1 MKKPLLSLLLW
12 LSLGSQ
18 SIAAST
24 GDEIEHLLNFVENSG
39 CIFERNGTSYDS
51 VEARA
56 HIQKKYDYISNRVES
71 AEDFIRHAAS
81 QSSMSG
87 KKYQATCNG
96 QTLSSE
102 EWLTRELQ
110 RFRMSSG

>member
-1 MKKPLLSLLLW
+1 MKKLSLGLLLW
-12 LSLGSQ
+12 LSLGNPLL
-18 SIAAST
+18 AAST
-24 GDEIEHLLNFVENSG
+24 DAEIEHLLDFVGNSG

-56 HIQKKYDYISNRVES
+56 HIQKKYAYIKDRVET

-87 KKYQATCNG
+87 NKYHATCNG

-102 EWLTRELQ
+102 EWLNIELQ
-110 RFRMSSG
+110 RFRQLSG